1 MAQTATEP
9 LVSFST
15 RAAMLEVD
23 AVGNIYLAEDY
34 RLTKYA
40 PDGSELAFYEDFVHG
55 PIGLVDAS
63 DPMKVLVYFSDQQH
77 VVVLDR
83 TMSVI
88 SSFNL
93 MDLGFVNVTAIG
105 NSMDDRFW
113 IFDQSDFLLRKIDKN
128 GTVFKESQV
137 LNVLLDGAVTIT
149 RILEREGR
157 IYAHDPDRGVLVFGL
172 FGTYEETLDI
182 DGRGIHY
189 VQGRLVWT
197 DGDQLALIDPET
209 LDVQR
214 IDLPEASG
222 RERLAARIAKQRMV
236 VLFDGR
242 LRVHPLP

>member
-1 MAQTATEP
+1 MAQTGADP

-15 RAAMLEVD
+15 RATMLEVD

-55 PIGLVDAS
+55 PIGQVDAS
-63 DPMKVLVYFSDQQH
+63 DPMKLLIYFSDQQH

-93 MDLGFVNVTAIG
+93 LDLGFVNVTAIG

-113 IFDQSDFLLRKIDKN
+113 IFDQSDFMLRKIDQN
-128 GTVFKESQV
+128 GTVFKETQV
-137 LNVLLDGAVTIT
+137 LNVLLDGAVTVT

-172 FGTYEETLDI
+172 FGTYEETLPI
-182 DGRGIHY
+182 DGEGIHY
-189 VQGRLVWT
+189 IQGRLAWT
-197 DGDQLALIDPET
+197 DGDQMALLDPET
-209 LDVQR
+209 PGAQR
-214 IDLPEASG
+214 LDLPTADG
-222 RERLAARIAKQRMV
+222 RDRLAARVAKQRLV

-242 LRVHPLP
+242 LRVHPVP